1 MNEYYIIDFDKY
13 KNKKELNILFDDN
26 SEFVAVD
33 KINNFN
39 YKHNFFSENNKIER
53 IIYLDFKL
61 WFNDMKKS
69 FNEKSIKD
77 QFKVDYDRSK
87 VYCNGNLITDSEQ
100 IIDFIELYYKER
112 NVDDILM
119 FCTQTACVV
128 PFEIIQKGLG
138 YKYYLSERVNTDEKT
153 FVINFDIDKDLKF
166 TINKKMRI
174 FKLVDGNDKTITN
187 VNILIN
193 FDFKNDVVIKIMY
206 NPIS

>member
-1 MNEYYIIDFDKY
+1 MNEYYLIDFDKY
-13 KNKKELNILFDDN
+13 KNKKDLNILFDDN

-39 YKHNFFSENNKIER
+39 YKHNFFSENDKIER

-69 FNEKSIKD
+69 FNEKSIIE
-77 QFKVDYDRSK
+77 QFKVDYNRSK
-87 VYCNGNLITDSEQ
+87 VYCNGNLITDYEQ

-119 FCTQTACVV
+119 FCTQTSCVV

-138 YKYYLSERVNTDEKT
+138 YKYYLSERINPDDKT
-153 FVINFDIDKDLKF
+153 FIINFDIDKDLNF

-174 FKLVDGNDKTITN
+174 FKLVNGNDKTITN
-187 VNILIN
+187 VNILIK
-193 FDFKNDVVIKIMY
+193 FDFKNDVILKIMY
-206 NPIS
+206 DPIN

>member
-1 MNEYYIIDFDKY
+1 MNEYYLIDFDKY
-13 KNKKELNILFDDN
+13 KNKKDLNILFDDN

-33 KINNFN
+33 KISNFN
-39 YKHNFFSENNKIER
+39 YKHNFFSENDKIER

-69 FNEKSIKD
+69 FNEKSIIE
-77 QFKVDYDRSK
+77 QFKVDYNRSK
-87 VYCNGNLITDSEQ
+87 VYCNGNLITDYEQ

-119 FCTQTACVV
+119 FCTQTCCVV

-138 YKYYLSERVNTDEKT
+138 YKYYLSERINPDEKT
-153 FVINFDIDKDLKF
+153 FIINFDIDKDLNF

-174 FKLVDGNDKTITN
+174 FKLVNGNDKTTTN
-187 VNILIN
+187 VNILIK
-193 FDFKNDVVIKIMY
+193 FDFKNDAMLKIMY
-206 NPIS
+206 DPIN